1 MDFFSHQDQA
11 RKRTGQLVVLFSFAV
26 ITLIVLLNLLLA
38 AVFWYSD
45 GQYIRSGENI
55 VQAILHYTTPML
67 WAQITGGVLVV
78 IGGASLIKW
87 LMLRG
92 GGKTIAESL
101 GGRLLTPDSQE
112 FYEKRLLNVVEE
124 MAIAAGMPV
133 PPVYVLPDHS
143 INAFAAGYQP
153 SDAVIGVTKGCMEQ
167 LTRNQLQGVIAHEFS
182 HIFNGDMRLN
192 IRLMAILFGILF
204 IGMIGRFIFEAALR
218 GGGSR
223 RSNNEKSNPIP
234 FLALGFA
241 LIIIGY
247 GGVFFGNLIK
257 AAVSRQ
263 REFLADASAVQFTRD
278 PSSIGGA
285 LKVIGHGSG
294 SEIASPERNETSH
307 LFFGQALPFRFG
319 WFQTHPPIEERIQ
332 RVDQHWDG
340 QFLAPQSRHQAE
352 QESPEIAQQSNQAEK
367 FAAIA
372 GTVAAV
378 SSVMSDAPDQMQAQT
393 HSLTTSKQALQKL
406 TDAAHETYSAR
417 ALIFVLLLAPDTR
430 LVHEQQLDIIRQN
443 HGQDLFKSCLRLL
456 QLSKEINDKERLPL
470 VEKAIP
476 ALKQLSADQY
486 QDFRRTI
493 VQLAKADGEIDIFEW
508 CLYRLILRYLE
519 PTFEEVKPVKAKHS
533 QPEKLYPELAV
544 VLSYLAHYGHD
555 SQQDAVQAFSA
566 ALDAAGFDAEKLSL
580 QSVDKTTL
588 KPLNLALAKL
598 TEAYPHV
605 KGRAIKGMA
614 ACINADGELRGV
626 ELDLVRTMAAIL
638 ESPVPGLFDKT

>member
-1 MDFFSHQDQA
+1 M
-11 RKRTGQLVVLFSFAV
+11 
-26 ITLIVLLNLLLA
+26 
-38 AVFWYSD
+38 
-45 GQYIRSGENI
+45 
-55 VQAILHYTTPML
+55 
-67 WAQITGGVLVV
+67 
-78 IGGASLIKW
+78 
-87 LMLRG
+87 
-92 GGKTIAESL
+92 
-101 GGRLLTPDSQE
+101 
-112 FYEKRLLNVVEE
+112 
-124 MAIAAGMPV
+124 
-133 PPVYVLPDHS
+133 
-143 INAFAAGYQP
+143 
-153 SDAVIGVTKGCMEQ
+153 
-167 LTRNQLQGVIAHEFS
+167 
-182 HIFNGDMRLN
+182 
-192 IRLMAILFGILF
+192 
-204 IGMIGRFIFEAALR
+204 
-218 GGGSR
+218 
-223 RSNNEKSNPIP
+223 
-234 FLALGFA
+234 
-241 LIIIGY
+241 
-247 GGVFFGNLIK
+247 
-257 AAVSRQ
+257 
-263 REFLADASAVQFTRD
+263 
-278 PSSIGGA
+278 
-285 LKVIGHGSG
+285 
-294 SEIASPERNETSH
+294 
-307 LFFGQALPFRFG
+307 
-319 WFQTHPPIEERIQ
+319 
-332 RVDQHWDG
+332 
-340 QFLAPQSRHQAE
+340 
-352 QESPEIAQQSNQAEK
+352 
-367 FAAIA
+367 
-372 GTVAAV
+372 
-378 SSVMSDAPDQMQAQT
+378 
-393 HSLTTSKQALQKL
+393 QKL

-417 ALIFVLLLAPDTR
+417 ALIFVLLLATDTR

-533 QPEKLYPELAV
+533 KPEKLYPELAV